1 MAEIK
6 RYPSI
11 IENGQTPVAEGEV
24 GQPVAKTTALDLA
37 DVTSDGLVKTIAE
50 RLNRAQKTREESQQA
65 WRQQLSEASNVRMA
79 LAERLKPED
88 TTHEQRNLRRLA
100 IGQSIGELLGATFG
114 GIIGLRNG
122 GGGYVPRMPGMA
134 GKTLDRLTALKDRG
148 VIADKQYQG
157 LMSQLLSQDSADRL
171 SLAKEDYREA
181 QDNEARARDMQDNIT
196 QQGLL
201 NTYRTAS
208 QDKDIA
214 ARKKLFDLK
223 VAAEKE
229 IAERDHKNKL
239 SERQPKASSIPP
251 SDEFIRTKNMLLP
264 STVKVNNRGLVEVV
278 GKKSY
283 NKQEV
288 EYAESLARE
297 VLPIRK
303 EYNLSD
309 RDIQRLQEAMVANTS
324 TPYTWNYIKNA
335 LEERWSVDEIVGYI
349 NEHSKD
355 YGK

>member
-1 MAEIK
+1 
-6 RYPSI
+6 
-11 IENGQTPVAEGEV
+11 
-24 GQPVAKTTALDLA
+24 
-37 DVTSDGLVKTIAE
+37 
-50 RLNRAQKTREESQQA
+50 
-65 WRQQLSEASNVRMA
+65 
-79 LAERLKPED
+79 
-88 TTHEQRNLRRLA
+88 
-100 IGQSIGELLGATFG
+100 
-114 GIIGLRNG
+114 
-122 GGGYVPRMPGMA
+122 
-134 GKTLDRLTALKDRG
+134 
-148 VIADKQYQG
+148 
-157 LMSQLLSQDSADRL
+157 
-171 SLAKEDYREA
+171 
-181 QDNEARARDMQDNIT
+181 DNIT